1 MNRTPTYLILCLAR
15 RQDMEEAS
23 RPVSKLVAQFMD
35 GDIQLPEIQRG
46 YVWTRKKAREL
57 VDSIYKGYPS
67 GSILLWEIDAP
78 VQTRSAGVVA
88 DHAARAS
95 TLLLDGQQRITS
107 LASITRGVPVRMKV
121 GGDIKEIP
129 IEIYFNVNHPDG
141 PLGSDSADDEDEGEA
156 EDDES
161 EDEGEADDDERD
173 AAATTTDH
181 HIFRLASQSVEN
193 NPHWIPVTEAFK
205 KNPDQLLTDNGIDP
219 SDPNRSKYIEK
230 LARLADIKKYKYPVQ
245 ILEKDTPYSEVTDIF
260 VRLNS
265 QGAKLR
271 KADLALAQVT
281 SRWRGAMDMFTKA
294 ADECR
299 QKGFALDEGFMIRC
313 LVSVSTGQSKFND
326 VSRIDAGRLQG
337 DWDKAK
343 RGLHFAID
351 FFKKEAGI
359 DASHVLPAPSLLVPV
374 ACLAAK
380 NGFVFT
386 DELRL
391 KVLRWLYVALIWRRY
406 SRGSTE
412 TMLGEDLSSIRDSD
426 DPVAEMI
433 ERVRAQAG
441 GLEVTA
447 EHLEGKTRQ
456 SSIFRMAYILAK
468 KSGAKDWGTGLAL
481 GAEPGRDFKELHR
494 QVFAPAAVASALR
507 GKRSPKEARRLAG
520 DIANMVFHSGRA
532 PAADAKEYLEGIAQ
546 DMGGDD
552 ALASQC
558 IPADRALWTA
568 GRYEEFLAR
577 RRDAMADGI
586 NGLLASLSPGGSG
599 RGADLATIKA
609 GESDLATI
617 KAGESDLA
625 TIKAGESDTVEF
637 KETMLYNIRTKMK
650 DNKLKKTL
658 LKEIVAFMNTNGGT
672 IYVGVSDSQKIMGIE
687 RDYKLTDRHAN
698 WDGWSLA
705 LVDGIKTLGSIA
717 ASCISHEPVMID
729 GKTVAKISVKKGR
742 RPAYLDPTGE
752 AKFVVRIGSES
763 VHYNTKDAAEYIRD
777 RFHEGGEGRGAAA
790 AGGGEQDLPQGR
802 GRAAGGATA
811 TQAAARN
818 MGNAAAPLH
827 KGGAIPTM
835 DDLIYPLLEMC
846 SGGRPKTLDEL
857 QVEISDW
864 LGISAEQRRERTK
877 GGHETI
883 IGSKTQWAV
892 WHLRKAELLNKHGKM
907 HYNTTQSGEKV
918 VADASISRLSTS
930 YLKEISPAYR
940 RWRGIGPDA

>member
-1 MNRTPTYLILCLAR
+1 
-15 RQDMEEAS
+15 MEEAS

-78 VQTRSAGVVA
+78 VQTRSAGVA
-88 DHAARAS
+88 ANHAARAS

-141 PLGSDSADDEDEGEA
+141 PLGSDSADDEDEEEA

-161 EDEGEADDDERD
+161 EDEGEAEDEEED
-173 AAATTTDH
+173 AATTTTTDH

-205 KNPDQLLTDNGIDP
+205 KDPGQLLTDNGIDP

-245 ILEKDTPYSEVTDIF
+245 ILEKNTPYSEVTDIF

-359 DASHVLPAPSLLVPV
+359 EASHVLPAPSLLVPV

-391 KVLRWLYVALIWRRY
+391 KVLRWLYAALIWRRY

-426 DPVAEMI
+426 DPVTEMI

-481 GAEPGRDFKELHR
+481 GADPDRDFKALHR
-494 QVFAPAAVASALR
+494 QVFAPAAVASALK
-507 GKRSPKEARRLAG
+507 GKRSPKEARRLAW

-532 PAADAKEYLEGIAQ
+532 PAADPREYLEGIAR
-546 DMGGDD
+546 DMGGD

-586 NGLLASLSPGGSG
+586 NGLLASLSPGGGG
-599 RGADLATIKA
+599 RGADLAAIEA
-609 GESDLATI
+609 GET
-617 KAGESDLA
+617 
-625 TIKAGESDTVEF
+625 DTVEF
-637 KETMLYNIRTKMK
+637 KETMLYDSRTKEK
-650 DNKLKKTL
+650 NRALKNAL
-658 LKEIVAFMNTNGGT
+658 LKEMVAFMNYEGGT
-672 IYVGVSDSQKIMGIE
+672 IYVGVSDSQRIVGIE
-687 RDYKLTDRHAN
+687 RDYKLTGRHAN

-705 LVDGIKTLGSIA
+705 LVDGINTTLGPVA
-717 ASCISHEPVMID
+717 ARCISHEPVVIA
-729 GKTVAKISVKKGR
+729 GKTVAKISVRKGR
-742 RPAYLDPTGE
+742 RPAYLDPDGRAE
-752 AKFVVRIGSES
+752 FVVRQGSAS
-763 VHYNTKDAAEYIRD
+763 RTLNTKEAAEYMREHFPD
-777 RFHEGGEGRGAAA
+777 GGEGRGDAAEW
-790 AGGGEQDLPQGR
+790 GGGQDLLQGR
-802 GRAAGGATA
+802 GRAAGDATA
-811 TQAAARN
+811 TQAAARHP
-818 MGNAAAPLH
+818 GRTAAPLY

-835 DDLIYPLLEMC
+835 DDLMYPLLEMC
-846 SGGRPKTLDEL
+846 SGGRVRTLDEL
-857 QVEISDW
+857 QDEISEW
-864 LGISAEQRRERTK
+864 LGISAEQRQERTR
-877 GGHETI
+877 GGHETV

-892 WHLRKAELLNKHGKM
+892 WHLRKAGLLGADRRGKVL
-907 HYNTTQSGEKV
+907 YAATQSGERV
-918 VADASISRLSTS
+918 VADADVSRLSTS
-930 YLKEISPAYR
+930 YLKKISPAYR
-940 RWRGIGPDA
+940 KWKGIGPDA